1 MKAWKMIF
9 VVLCFLAGL
18 LAYYL
23 LRPLSEIPQA
33 ANFSCLEMSEGSF
46 ISRDSLPQT
55 QKIYGMG
62 LTYSQHLIE
71 TASEYDPHAI
81 PPIFRKKLISL
92 ASDGDQ
98 VKLPSH
104 EELLAGIGEL
114 EVEVAQVASADFESI
129 DPMLDYE
136 VELGFVLLEGI
147 DTKQLKDDDFVPKL
161 GYFISNDLSARS
173 LALLGEGSPLRY
185 EYWGISKS
193 YPAFLPLSDEV
204 WIPNSPSSNS
214 IPCIRIE
221 TYVNGEQRQ
230 SQSTDNM
237 IFTPLQMLRFI
248 HKKYP
253 DAALKAG
260 DMVLTGTPGGVA
272 IATPRALVRLGN
284 LLGFDRYRKLSL
296 KMGGDLSA
304 FLKVGD
310 KVEIRGEGFAPI
322 LNEIIE
328 E

>member
-1 MKAWKMIF
+1 MKALKLILA
-9 VVLCFLAGL
+9 VLFFLAGL

-23 LRPLSEIPQA
+23 LRPLAEIPQP
-33 ANFSCLEMSEGSF
+33 ANFSCLDMSEGAF

-55 QKIYGMG
+55 QNIYGMG

-71 TASEYDPHAI
+71 TASEYDPQAI
-81 PPIFRKKLISL
+81 PPIFRKKLNSL
-92 ASDGDQ
+92 AGNGDQ
-98 VKLPSH
+98 VKLPTH
-104 EELLAGIGEL
+104 EDLLAGIEEL
-114 EVEVAQVASADFESI
+114 EKEVAEVAATDFETI

-147 DTKQLKDDDFVPKL
+147 DPEQLKDDAFVPKL

-173 LALLGEGSPLRY
+173 LALLGEGSPLRF

-193 YPAFLPLSDEV
+193 YPAFLPMSDEIWV
-204 WIPNSPSSNS
+204 PNSPTSNS

-221 TYVNGEQRQ
+221 TYVNGQQRQ
-230 SQSTDNM
+230 SQTTDNM

-248 HKKYP
+248 HEKYP
-253 DAALKAG
+253 DAALEAG
-260 DMVLTGTPGGVA
+260 DLVLTGTPGGVA

-304 FLKVGD
+304 FLKAGD

-322 LNEIIE
+322 LNEIVE